1 MQKFLHVGCGHNKK
15 DRTTRVFSGND
26 WQEVRFDI
34 DESVGPDLIG
44 TILDMETVDTASVDA
59 VYSSHNI
66 EHVYPHEVPLALNEF
81 YRVLKPS
88 GYLVVTCP
96 NLQAVC
102 EFVSQDKLTEPIYN
116 SPAGPISPI
125 DILYGLRP
133 ALARGNHYMA
143 HKCGFTEKVLVGTM
157 RNSGFRSVA
166 SRKRGIP
173 FVDLWAIGTKQ
184 EVPDEAIHALA
195 MGHFP
200 T

>member
-102 EFVSQDKLTEPIYN
+102 EFVSQDKLTEPKLFY
-116 SPAGPISPI
+116 SRISFK
-125 DILYGLRP
+125 GSFNN
-133 ALARGNHYMA
+133 GNA
-143 HKCGFTEKVLVGTM
+143 
-157 RNSGFRSVA
+157 A
-166 SRKRGIP
+166 
-173 FVDLWAIGTKQ
+173 
-184 EVPDEAIHALA
+184 
-195 MGHFP
+195 P
-200 T
+200 TLPTPTANTPKL